1 MIDSDPDFYGTHT
14 RIEMDRD
21 GKMPNFGKTIANMGE
36 WAFNE
41 SMNVV
46 KANESMPEEAK
57 KALLKKMKWIRKET
71 LDNPNFKSDLAF
83 DIKKEIPG
91 TAANRLLQAAQKDT
105 KNIAIKAGISPTE
118 VARLWNRQG
127 KSKGGLVKGI
137 FTAPHMSQGGNV
149 AQAGDIRAMTE
160 SRDAALKQF
169 QYHKEKSND
178 LEDIVLPPRTVVVNT
193 KVPVINNV
201 AVGTNSRAVYTT
213 PSPMFTC

>member
-1 MIDSDPDFYGTHT
+1 MYK
-14 RIEMDRD
+14 R
-21 GKMPNFGKTIANMGE
+21 
-36 WAFNE
+36 
-41 SMNVV
+41 
-46 KANESMPEEAK
+46 
-57 KALLKKMKWIRKET
+57 
-71 LDNPNFKSDLAF
+71 
-83 DIKKEIPG
+83 
-91 TAANRLLQAAQKDT
+91 Q
-105 KNIAIKAGISPTE
+105 PTE

-137 FTAPHMSQGGNV
+137 FTQSTIPHRSEGGSV

-160 SRDAALKQF
+160 SRDAVLKQF
-169 QYHKEKSND
+169 QYHKEKQTD